1 MNARINSSFCAG
13 AINGERKLFAMTMP
27 GLVRPLDDDLN
38 ILIENDVGAIV
49 TLTEDSILLPLPYRK
64 RFKLLH
70 LPVENLEPPTLKQV
84 IRFMD
89 FVDAEFSRGVN
100 VAVHCLMGIGRTGTM
115 IAAYRVRMGEG
126 PQEAID
132 NLREIRNFIETK
144 EQEEIV
150 HKYHRYIQKHR
161 AKV

>member
-1 MNARINSSFCAG
+1 MKKSTNSSFCAG
-13 AINGERKLFAMTMP
+13 AINGERTLFAMTMP

-49 TLTEDSILLPLPYRK
+49 TLTEDSILIPLPYRK

-84 IRFMD
+84 IRFVD
-89 FVDAEFSRGVN
+89 FVDSEFSRGVN

-115 IAAYRVRMGEG
+115 IASYRVSRGEG

-132 NLREIRNFIETK
+132 NMREIRNFIETK

-150 HKYHRYIQKHR
+150 HKYHRHIRKHR